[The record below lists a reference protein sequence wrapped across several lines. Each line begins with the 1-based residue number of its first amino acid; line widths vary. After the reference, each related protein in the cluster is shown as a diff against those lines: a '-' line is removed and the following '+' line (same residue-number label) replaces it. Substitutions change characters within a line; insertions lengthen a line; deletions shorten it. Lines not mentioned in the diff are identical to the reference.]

1 MATTQWRLK
10 MTTTLRLLTTIYSI
24 AFLSNPVGSLP
35 FLIVSRD
42 KPTITRPSINFY
54 YRHADFVCLVQ
65 STNSTWPSPI
75 STLQTASQSINQAI
89 IFIKRKRFHHLH
101 HLSSSITVH
110 THRLADPGIYHAK
123 RQKPPSPAFVVLDP
137 PVVTDTTKLAF
148 RVFSVLLP
156 AISFVHKNSLTL

>member
-1 MATTQWRLK
+1 MATRQWRLK

-42 KPTITRPSINFY
+42 KPTLTRPSINFY

-89 IFIKRKRFHHLH
+89 SLSKGKGSTTYTICHRPLLFIRTDWQIQE
-101 HLSSSITVH
+101 SIT
-110 THRLADPGIYHAK
+110 
-123 RQKPPSPAFVVLDP
+123 QKPPSPAFVVLDP

-156 AISFVHKNSLTL
+156 AISFVHKTV